1 MLNGVA
7 LILELSPFGDEALT
21 TFLAAALNQVTACFG
36 RHTGTEPVLVFTGTL
51 GWLICPFHLFRL
63 KNVSFQLNIA
73 AFRKSGVACNW
84 PCDLVNQGVARILRA
99 KGRNCRGSKRNVNGS
114 CYTPPTLVEFV
125 IRGAPAC

>member
-7 LILELSPFGDEALT
+7 LILEFSPFRDEALT
-21 TFLAAALNQVTACFG
+21 TFLAAAFNQVTASFG

-84 PCDLVNQGVARILRA
+84 PCDLVNQG
-99 KGRNCRGSKRNVNGS
+99 
-114 CYTPPTLVEFV
+114 
-125 IRGAPAC
+125 